1 MGSSSVPTSAPSKR
15 PDATPSDDR
24 GLPTSFNRSNM
35 KLATLLLLAVLQLA
49 AGFRV
54 PLATPP
60 AAQPLAASRMPAV
73 EMMSKDISVSPIQAV
88 FAGGGAAGVVF
99 AAYCT
104 STGSPPTGLYAGRD
118 ARTRSS
124 LFLFYARRYP
134 FSTLTPVHL
143 FLSLSGLSRRSH
155 AFS

>member
-1 MGSSSVPTSAPSKR
+1 
-15 PDATPSDDR
+15 
-24 GLPTSFNRSNM
+24 M
-35 KLATLLLLAVLQLA
+35 KLATLLLLAILQLA

-118 ARTRSS
+118 ARTRVLP
-124 LFLFYARRYP
+124 LFILCSPIPLLNSHTCAP
-134 FSTLTPVHL
+134 
-143 FLSLSGLSRRSH
+143 LSLSFRLVAFLACLFMTAGATVLEEGGLPERIPGE
-155 AFS
+155 

>member
-1 MGSSSVPTSAPSKR
+1 
-15 PDATPSDDR
+15 
-24 GLPTSFNRSNM
+24 M
-35 KLATLLLLAVLQLA
+35 KLATLLLLAILQLA

-118 ARTRSS
+118 ARTRVLPRFFQRSPIPLLNS
-124 LFLFYARRYP
+124 HTCAP
-134 FSTLTPVHL
+134 
-143 FLSLSGLSRRSH
+143 LSLSFRLVAFLACLFMTAGATVLEEGGLPERIPGE
-155 AFS
+155 